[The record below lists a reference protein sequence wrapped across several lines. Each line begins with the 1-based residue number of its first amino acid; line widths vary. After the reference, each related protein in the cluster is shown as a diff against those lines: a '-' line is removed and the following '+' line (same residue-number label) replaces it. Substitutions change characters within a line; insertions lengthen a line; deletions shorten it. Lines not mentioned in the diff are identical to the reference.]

1 MKIQYHHMNLCTENV
16 QRLSEFY
23 RSVFGLGAVNY
34 QRVNA
39 SDDAG
44 YGGNVDF
51 VTEALSNS
59 ICRAG
64 TSTSASA

>member
-23 RSVFGLGAVNY
+23 RSVFGLNPVNY

-39 SDDAG
+39 A
-44 YGGNVDF
+44 
-51 VTEALSNS
+51 TTPAT
-59 ICRAG
+59 AA
-64 TSTSASA
+64 TSTS